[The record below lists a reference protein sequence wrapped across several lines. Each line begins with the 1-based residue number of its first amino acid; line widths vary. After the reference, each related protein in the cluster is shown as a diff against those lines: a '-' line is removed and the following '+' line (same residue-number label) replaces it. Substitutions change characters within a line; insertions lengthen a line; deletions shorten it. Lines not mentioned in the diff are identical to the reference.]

1 MIVYQ
6 KIMHLRGL
14 PRRRIFLSI
23 FFLLTLIPVLV
34 SAQSQ
39 EDRIRS
45 QALFNEGNSLME
57 KGDHQQAVQKYTEAI
72 SLTPKEHLPYLNR
85 GVAYLSLS
93 KMSEAMADAD
103 NAISLIGDKP
113 SETAKLH
120 AGLGYQIK
128 GTIFQNSGDLKQ
140 AIDCFSKAIELVPAN
155 ANFINSRGNI
165 RQINKDYENAR
176 IDYLK
181 AVELAPQNA
190 LFRTNLGVVL
200 FRLNELESSLEQHSR
215 ALELNPNSESAH
227 YSMANTLAAM
237 KKYDEAL
244 EAYNKAISIKPK
256 AEFFHARGRLHFSR
270 NNFELSIEDN
280 TRSIELN
287 PAYSVAYADR
297 ATANSRLGKFKLAI
311 PDARKAIETSGDSSA
326 MRYGLAYFLYMDG
339 QFSAALTEASKV
351 VQSEPNWKA
360 AYTLRSN
367 IYAKLGNTA
376 KMREDRA
383 IAAKITDSGTPENIP
398 FIFNMTVNVPEAEDN

>member
-1 MIVYQ
+1 MCI
-6 KIMHLRGL
+6 LDL
-14 PRRRIFLSI
+14 PWRKTLLTF
-23 FFLLTLIPVLV
+23 FFLLTLIPVAV

-45 QALFNEGNSLME
+45 QALFNEGNSLIE
-57 KGDHQQAVQKYTEAI
+57 KGDHQQAIQKYTEAI

-93 KMSEAMADAD
+93 KLDEAMADAD

-113 SETAKLH
+113 SDTAKLH

-128 GTIFQNSGDLKQ
+128 GTVFQNSSDLKQ
-140 AIDCFSKAIELVPAN
+140 AIDCFSKAIELVPTN

-165 RQINKDYENAR
+165 HQMNKDYENAR
-176 IDYLK
+176 IDYLR
-181 AVELAPQNA
+181 AVELAQKNA
-190 LFRTNLGVVL
+190 MFRSNLGTVL
-200 FRLNELESSLEQHSR
+200 FRLNELEASLEQNSM
-215 ALELNPNSESAH
+215 ALELDPNFESAH
-227 YSMANTLAAM
+227 YSMANTLVAM

-244 EAYNKAISIKPK
+244 ASYNRAISIRPK
-256 AEFFHARGRLHFSR
+256 AEFFHARGRLHFIR
-270 NNFELSIEDN
+270 NDFELAIEDN
-280 TRSIELN
+280 TRSIEAS

-311 PDARKAIETSGDSSA
+311 PDARKAIETSGESSA
-326 MRYGLAYFLYMDG
+326 IRYSLAYFLYMDG

-351 VQSEPNWKA
+351 IQLEPNWKA

-367 IYAKLGNTA
+367 IYLKLGNAA

-383 IAAKITDSGTPENIP
+383 TAAKITDSGTPQNIP
-398 FIFNMTVNVPEAEDN
+398 FIFGLTINVPEVEDN